1 MLIVLILFGFV
12 PYKEDLR
19 IWIEQ
24 KNRMKKDKLTGEEL
38 HELGIKWVYKHIKDE
53 FKILSVNIE
62 FEKNPQILAKKN
74 DELHFIV
81 VKTSTY
87 PDLGSLTPS
96 AAEEIIKH
104 ADKHKAKILFA
115 NVGVANADTKDEKE
129 MQYPLKGGQYYINF
143 TGLSIEPNILQ
154 NPFA

>member
-1 MLIVLILFGFV
+1 
-12 PYKEDLR
+12 
-19 IWIEQ
+19 
-24 KNRMKKDKLTGEEL
+24 MKKAKLTGEEL

-53 FKILSVNIE
+53 FEVLSVNIE

-74 DELHFIV
+74 DELHLIV

-87 PDLGSLTPS
+87 PDLGSLTAS

-115 NVGVANADTKDEKE
+115 HVGVANADSEDEKE
-129 MQYPLKGGQYYINF
+129 MQYPVKGGQYYFNF

-154 NPFA
+154 NPYA

>member
-1 MLIVLILFGFV
+1 MS
-12 PYKEDLR
+12 
-19 IWIEQ
+19 Q
-24 KNRMKKDKLTGEEL
+24 KVNRLSGEEL

-53 FKILSVNIE
+53 YEILSVNIE
-62 FEKNPQILAKKN
+62 FEQNPQIIARKD
-74 DELHFIV
+74 DEMYFIV

-87 PDLGSLTPS
+87 PDLGSLSPM

-129 MQYPLKGGQYYINF
+129 MAFPEKGGQYYINYN
-143 TGLSIEPNILQ
+143 GLSIEPNILTG
-154 NPFA
+154 P

>member
-1 MLIVLILFGFV
+1 
-12 PYKEDLR
+12 
-19 IWIEQ
+19 
-24 KNRMKKDKLTGEEL
+24 MKKARLTGEEL
-38 HELGIKWVYKHIKDE
+38 HELGIKWVYKQIKDDFE
-53 FKILSVNIE
+53 ILSVNIE

-104 ADKHKAKILFA
+104 AATHKAKILFA
-115 NVGVANADTKDEKE
+115 HVGVANADSKDEKE
-129 MQYPLKGGQYYINF
+129 MARPLKNGEYYINF
-143 TGLSIEPNILQ
+143 TGLSIAPNILQ
-154 NPFA
+154 NPCA